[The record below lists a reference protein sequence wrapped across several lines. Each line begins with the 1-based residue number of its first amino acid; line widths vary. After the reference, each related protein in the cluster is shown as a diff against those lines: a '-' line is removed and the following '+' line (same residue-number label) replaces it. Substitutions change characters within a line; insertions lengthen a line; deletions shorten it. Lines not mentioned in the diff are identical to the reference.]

1 MTIMRYA
8 PTACVCVG
16 LVAAI
21 VYRRRLGQAAWLAI
35 AAFAVLLTT
44 FAGSILWSEYIKS
57 IAADPRDSAGMSE
70 SFVQMEVLQWASGAG
85 IVAGFLLL
93 LAAMLA
99 GRTRAPVDPGDPL
112 P

>member
-35 AAFAVLLTT
+35 SAFAVLVTT
-44 FAGSILWSEYIKS
+44 FAGSILWSEHIERMDANPPDFARLEE
-57 IAADPRDSAGMSE
+57 IL
-70 SFVQMEVLQWASGAG
+70 VQRELLHWASGAG
-85 IVAGFLLL
+85 TVAGFLLL
-93 LAAMLA
+93 LAAVLA
-99 GRTRAPVDPGDPL
+99 GRTATPVGAGEQRP
-112 P
+112 